1 MGGDLVGEGTSTI
14 YPMLGEECLILNLTI
29 IESSTSGQ
37 SSTIFER
44 NHLGTNIFGTPNTAA
59 LAEVDEFLL

>member
-1 MGGDLVGEGTSTI
+1 
-14 YPMLGEECLILNLTI
+14 MLGEECLILNLTI

-59 LAEVDEFLL
+59 LAEVDEFFL